1 MLDTHSMLSFW
12 DKFSA
17 HCILSLQSTTFLL
30 PWLGHARR
38 LATGHNSTL
47 DTTLIQTATP
57 MVVVGLGGV
66 DAGEPDT
73 CK

>member
-1 MLDTHSMLSFW
+1 MLSFW

-17 HCILSLQSTTFLL
+17 RCILSLQSTTFLL
-30 PWLGHARR
+30 PWLGHARG

-47 DTTLIQTATP
+47 DTALVQRATP
-57 MVVVGLGGV
+57 MVVVGLGGE